1 MWPLESHELALLGEL
16 AELIRRFGAE
26 RFVKHPLVRA
36 DLRDFPDRWEPT
48 IPAVHTVLYRLFWH
62 AYIDAAILVEDD
74 RPALPPDHRRLTSS
88 EIELGDAQHGRVVFH
103 VVSIGNDDVAGAL
116 AHQVGT
122 AYLLLAP
129 PDPFREAMPDP
140 TDAAGSLAAVFLGLG
155 VLATNSA
162 RYDRRVSEIV
172 GNSVLTESQTA
183 TAGGLEQHDLA
194 FLLAVQDLVRAEPQD
209 ALATLSKVPAEL
221 VAARRADLASH
232 RDELRVLLALDDAP
246 ARSLTRAA
254 EPPRPAAVN
263 DRDLRQFNSGARV
276 FRVPFR
282 SWNPPLLL
290 GTVGSLAFILN
301 PIVGGAAAVA
311 GLIAGR
317 VMSKPGFRCSDP
329 ACDTIAFAELAIC
342 PGCGG
347 TVAGTIKHASLR
359 LDAEEEHEQR
369 DRGDVD
375 QS

>member
-1 MWPLESHELALLGEL
+1 MWPLESHERELVGEL

-26 RFVKHPLVRA
+26 RFVTLPLVRA
-36 DLRDFPDRWEPT
+36 DLRDFPDPWEPA

-62 AYIDAAILVEDD
+62 AYIDAAIVVEDD

-88 EIELGDAQHGRVVFH
+88 EIELGEAQHGRVVFH

-122 AYLLLAP
+122 AFLLLAP
-129 PDPFREAMPDP
+129 PDPFRDAMPDP
-140 TDAAGSLAAVFLGLG
+140 TEAEGSLAAVYLGLG

-162 RYDRRVSEIV
+162 RYDRRVSELV
-172 GNSVLTESQTA
+172 GNSVLTESQIA

-194 FLLAVQDLVRAEPQD
+194 FLLAVQDIVRAEPQD
-209 ALATLSKVPAEL
+209 ALATLSTVPGEL
-221 VAARRADLASH
+221 VAACRAELASH
-232 RDELRVLLALDDAP
+232 REELRALLALDDAP
-246 ARSLTRAA
+246 VRALTRSA
-254 EPPRPAAVN
+254 EPPRVT
-263 DRDLRQFNSGARV
+263 DVDIRDLRKFNAGSRV

-290 GTVGSLAFILN
+290 GTVGSLAFIVN

-317 VMSKPGFRCSDP
+317 VISKPGFRCSDP
-329 ACDTIAFAELAIC
+329 TCEAVSFSELAIC
-342 PGCGG
+342 TNCGG

-359 LDAEEEHEQR
+359 LDAEEEHDQR
-369 DRGDVD
+369 DAD

>member
-1 MWPLESHELALLGEL
+1 MPPLDSHERALLGEL

-26 RFVKHPLVRA
+26 RFVTLPLVRA

-48 IPAVHTVLYRLFWH
+48 VPAVHSVLYRLFWH
-62 AYIDAAILVEDD
+62 AYIDAAIVVEDI
-74 RPALPPDHRRLTSS
+74 RAASPPDHRRLTSS
-88 EIELGDAQHGRVVFH
+88 EIELAEAAHGRVVFELAW
-103 VVSIGNDDVAGAL
+103 IGNDDVAGAL

-122 AYLLLAP
+122 AFLLLAP

-140 TDAAGSLAAVFLGLG
+140 TDAQGSLAAVFLGLG

-162 RYDRRVSEIV
+162 RYDRRVSELI
-172 GNSVLTESQTA
+172 GNTILTESQTA
-183 TAGGLEQHDLA
+183 VAGGLEQHDLA
-194 FLLAVQDLVRAEPQD
+194 FLLAVQDVVRDAPQD
-209 ALATLSKVPAEL
+209 ALATLSKIPGEL
-221 VAARRADLASH
+221 VAARRADLASQ
-232 RDELRVLLALDDAP
+232 RDELRALLALDDAP
-246 ARSLTRAA
+246 VRQLTRSA
-254 EPPRPAAVN
+254 EPSRPAAGP
-263 DRDLRQFNSGARV
+263 DRDLRRFNAGTRV

-317 VMSKPGFRCSDP
+317 VMSKRGFRCSDP
-329 ACDTIAFAELAIC
+329 ACETIAFAELAIC
-342 PGCGG
+342 AGCGG

-359 LDAEEEHEQR
+359 LDAEEEHERR
-369 DRGDVD
+369 DPG